1 LIVAA
6 PEFRESGKNH
16 AFCRASG
23 AATAPDFRVGK
34 AGIPR
39 KRQKPRFLPRVGRSD
54 SADFRVGKADAK

>member
-1 LIVAA
+1 LPRVGRSDSA
-6 PEFRESGKNH
+6 
-16 AFCRASG
+16 
-23 AATAPDFRVGK
+23 DFRVGK